1 MLNISNTLKT
11 RTKKELKMTNKLTA
25 IWGSLAPASAEL
37 FFFCKTTID
46 KTVVVFRVLGLC
58 VSKLFDYTNKLLPV
72 TKTIKFVEHHQN
84 TNIFFDTL

>member
-37 FFFCKTTID
+37 FFFARQQSIKRLLSFAFWGYVSASYLTTQIN
-46 KTVVVFRVLGLC
+46 F
-58 VSKLFDYTNKLLPV
+58 SP
-72 TKTIKFVEHHQN
+72 
-84 TNIFFDTL
+84 